1 LEGNKQPTVEQVLKA
16 MAEKH
21 GEAPRPM
28 VLMSRVIPQ
37 WVPRQAAEQKF
48 VFDLPHVPGK
58 YKQLLMIA
66 TTIGAGNH
74 QCTKTQ
80 IMLAKKAGLSNE
92 EIGEAILVARY
103 ALASTTFNTALD
115 GLEVL
120 VGNEDVPREPAKT

>member
-1 LEGNKQPTVEQVLKA
+1 MDSNQPTAEQVLKM

-28 VLMSRVIPQ
+28 VLMSRVIPE

-48 VFDLPHVPGK
+48 VMDLPHVPAK

-66 TTIGAGNH
+66 ATVAVGNH

-80 IMLAKKAGLSNE
+80 IKLAQKAGLSKE

-103 ALASTTFNTALD
+103 ALVSTTFNTALD
-115 GLEVL
+115 GLELL
-120 VGNEDVPREPAKT
+120 VGGEDAAGNGK

>member
-1 LEGNKQPTVEQVLKA
+1 VEDKQQPIVEQTLKM

-48 VFDLPHVPGK
+48 VMDLPNVPQK

-80 IMLAKKAGLSNE
+80 IKLAQKAGLTKE

-103 ALASTTFNTALD
+103 ALASTVFNTALD
-115 GLEVL
+115 GLELL
-120 VGNEDVPREPAKT
+120 VGDEDSPNDGK

>member
-1 LEGNKQPTVEQVLKA
+1 MEDKQQPIVEQTLKM

-48 VFDLPHVPGK
+48 VMDLPNVPQK

-80 IMLAKKAGLSNE
+80 IKLAQKAGLTKE

-103 ALASTTFNTALD
+103 ALASTVFNTALD
-115 GLEVL
+115 GLELL
-120 VGNEDVPREPAKT
+120 VGDEDSPNDGK

>member
-1 LEGNKQPTVEQVLKA
+1 MEDKQQPIVEQTLKM

-28 VLMSRVIPQ
+28 VLMSRLIPE

-48 VFDLPHVPGK
+48 VMDLPHVPAK

-80 IMLAKKAGLSNE
+80 IKLAQKAGLTKE

-115 GLEVL
+115 GLELL
-120 VGNEDVPREPAKT
+120 VGGEDASRNGE

>member
-1 LEGNKQPTVEQVLKA
+1 VEDKQQPIVEQTLKM

-48 VFDLPHVPGK
+48 VMDLPHVPAK

-80 IMLAKKAGLSNE
+80 IKLAQKAGLTKE

-103 ALASTTFNTALD
+103 ALASTVFNTALD
-115 GLEVL
+115 GLELL
-120 VGNEDVPREPAKT
+120 VGDEDSPNDGK

>member
-1 LEGNKQPTVEQVLKA
+1 MEVNQPTVEQVLKT

-28 VLMSRVIPQ
+28 VLMSRVIPE

-48 VFDLPHVPGK
+48 VMDLPHVPAK
-58 YKQLLMIA
+58 YKQLMMIA
-66 TTIGAGNH
+66 ATVAVGNH

-80 IMLAKKAGLSNE
+80 IKLAQKAGLSKE

-103 ALASTTFNTALD
+103 ALASTTFSTALD
-115 GLEVL
+115 GLELL
-120 VGNEDVPREPAKT
+120 VGGEDALTDGRQG

>member
-1 LEGNKQPTVEQVLKA
+1 MEDKQQPIVEQTLKM

-28 VLMSRVIPQ
+28 VLMSRLIPE

-48 VFDLPHVPGK
+48 VMDLPHVPAK

-80 IMLAKKAGLSNE
+80 IKLAQKAGLTKE

-103 ALASTTFNTALD
+103 ALASTVFNTALD
-115 GLEVL
+115 GLELL
-120 VGNEDVPREPAKT
+120 VGDEDSPNDGK

>member
-1 LEGNKQPTVEQVLKA
+1 M

-28 VLMSRVIPQ
+28 VLMSRVIPE

-48 VFDLPHVPGK
+48 VMDLPHVPAK

-66 TTIGAGNH
+66 ATVAVGNH

-80 IMLAKKAGLSNE
+80 IKLAQKAGLSKE

-115 GLEVL
+115 GLELL
-120 VGNEDVPREPAKT
+120 VGGEDAAGNGK

>member
-1 LEGNKQPTVEQVLKA
+1 VEDKQQPIVEQTLKM

-28 VLMSRVIPQ
+28 VLMSRLIPE

-48 VFDLPHVPGK
+48 VMDLPHVPAK

-80 IMLAKKAGLSNE
+80 IKLAQKAGLTKE

-103 ALASTTFNTALD
+103 ALASTVFNTALD
-115 GLEVL
+115 GLELL
-120 VGNEDVPREPAKT
+120 VGDEDSPNDGK

>member
-1 LEGNKQPTVEQVLKA
+1 MEDKQQPIVEQTLKM

-48 VFDLPHVPGK
+48 VMDLPHVPAK

-80 IMLAKKAGLSNE
+80 IKLAQKAGLTKE

-103 ALASTTFNTALD
+103 ALASTVFNTALD
-115 GLEVL
+115 GLELL
-120 VGNEDVPREPAKT
+120 VGDEDSPNDGK